1 MKLQPASR
9 RELKRISLGVGIGSA
24 AMVAVFAVL
33 WGLGLRLPS
42 SSLFGGGAAPD
53 PEFWSIPAGALLG
66 AAAAIGNFYYLCRSV
81 QRAAAADEMTAR
93 LIMRSSYSRRM
104 LITVAVMAAG
114 FIAPWFHWL
123 ATLIPFLMPRATIL
137 VMQLT
142 GQYRPDEPDSPSSET
157 QEEG

>member
-24 AMVAVFAVL
+24 AMAVVAAVL
-33 WGLGLRLPS
+33 WRSGLKLPA
-42 SSLFGGGAAPD
+42 SSLHGDKTAVSPS
-53 PEFWSIPAGALLG
+53 FWTIPAGALLG

-93 LIMRSSYSRRM
+93 LVMRSSYSRRM
-104 LITVAVMAAG
+104 LITVATMAVG
-114 FIAPWFHWL
+114 FVAPWFHWL
-123 ATLIPFLMPRATIL
+123 ATLIPFLLPRLTIL

-142 GQYRPDEPDSPSSET
+142 GRYKPDEPKTQSET

>member
-9 RELKRISLGVGIGSA
+9 RELKHISLGVGIGSA
-24 AMVAVFAVL
+24 VMVAVFAVL
-33 WGLGLRLPS
+33 WKLGVKLPS
-42 SSLFGGGAAPD
+42 SSLFGEKTAGPAG
-53 PEFWSIPAGALLG
+53 FWTVPAGALLG

-114 FIAPWFHWL
+114 FAAPWFHWL
-123 ATLIPFLMPRATIL
+123 ATLIPFLLPRLTIL
-137 VMQLT
+137 GMQLT
-142 GQYRPDEPDSPSSET
+142 GRYKPEKPDSQSET

>member
-24 AMVAVFAVL
+24 AMVVVFGVL
-33 WGLGLRLPS
+33 WQLGLRLPA
-42 SSLFGGGAAPD
+42 SSLFGNKTAAD
-53 PEFWSIPAGALLG
+53 PGFWAIPAGALLG
-66 AAAAIGNFYYLCRSV
+66 AAAAIGNFYYLCCSV

-104 LITVAVMAAG
+104 LITVAAMAAG
-114 FIAPWFHWL
+114 FIAPCFHWL
-123 ATLIPFLMPRATIL
+123 ATLIPFLLPRLTIL

-142 GQYRPDEPDSPSSET
+142 GRYKPDQPEARSET

>member
-9 RELKRISLGVGIGSA
+9 RELKRISLGVGTGSV

-33 WGLGLRLPS
+33 WRMGLSLPA
-42 SSLFGGGAAPD
+42 SSLFGDKTADAG
-53 PEFWSIPAGALLG
+53 FWAIPAGALLG
-66 AAAAIGNFYYLCRSV
+66 AAAAIGNFYYLCCSV

-104 LITVAVMAAG
+104 LITVAAMAAG
-114 FIAPWFHWL
+114 FIAPCFHWL
-123 ATLIPFLMPRATIL
+123 ATLIPFLLPRLTIL

-142 GQYRPDEPDSPSSET
+142 GRYKPDQPETQSET

>member
-24 AMVAVFAVL
+24 VMVAAFAVL
-33 WGLGLRLPS
+33 WRLGFKLPA
-42 SSLFGGGAAPD
+42 SSLFGDKTDAA
-53 PEFWSIPAGALLG
+53 FWTVPAGAALG

-93 LIMRSSYSRRM
+93 LVMRASYSRRM

-114 FIAPWFHWL
+114 FIVPWFHWL
-123 ATLIPFLMPRATIL
+123 ATLIPFLLPRVTIL
-137 VMQLT
+137 AMQLT
-142 GQYRPDEPDSPSSET
+142 GRYKPDQPETQSET